1 MRTMPLLALLLA
13 ACASPYSTHEAAS
26 IHTPVN
32 YSCDDGMMTWRLR
45 ASPGGT
51 HVTLPSGEEVFLP
64 QQNADGS
71 AARMQQESKGSA
83 DAGTWQAGSRVP
95 SACRVQR

>member
-32 YSCDDGMMTWRLR
+32 YSCDEGKMTWSLR

-51 HVTLPSGEEVFLP
+51 HVTLPSGDEVFYP
-64 QQNADGS
+64 QQGADGG
-71 AARMQQESKGSA
+71 ARHEPRSTAEGA
-83 DAGTWQAGSRVP
+83 NWDGPRVTT
-95 SACRVQR
+95 ACRVQR